1 MGSIPQHEAPK
12 ETFDKDNQVAEAIK
26 KRQREL
32 ARIEA
37 NKSKNSHKMMIPL
50 INRPNARQKK
60 VAKNLILK

>member
-1 MGSIPQHEAPK
+1 M
-12 ETFDKDNQVAEAIK
+12 AEAIK

-37 NKSKNSHKMMIPL
+37 NKSKNSHKMMILL

-60 VAKNLILK
+60 VAENLILK

>member
-1 MGSIPQHEAPK
+1 M
-12 ETFDKDNQVAEAIK
+12 AEATK

-32 ARIEA
+32 VHIEA

-60 VAKNLILK
+60 VAEKLDFKIAELIRGF

>member
-1 MGSIPQHEAPK
+1 M
-12 ETFDKDNQVAEAIK
+12 VEAIK

-32 ARIEA
+32 AHIEA

-60 VAKNLILK
+60 VAENLILK

>member
-1 MGSIPQHEAPK
+1 M
-12 ETFDKDNQVAEAIK
+12 AEAIK

-50 INRPNARQKK
+50 INTLSGKTST
-60 VAKNLILK
+60 LLKFWQNP